1 VRGEV
6 RILNYMAYE
15 ELYQSDHKPVYSE
28 MIFVVNRI
36 NPEMRSCVQM
46 EIIEYAKRV
55 YTSPNEV

>member
-1 VRGEV
+1 
-6 RILNYMAYE
+6 MAYE